1 MLHNTNSPGDQPGAG
16 ILDRAMLILRYMAT
30 AHEAT
35 AAELAAAASTSRSTA
50 YRLAHRLESW
60 GMLQPHREPGRWVV
74 GPEALRLGLSV
85 LQRSQVAHVAPEP
98 LHHLADLTRET
109 TGLAVRLDR
118 TMVFVHR
125 RPGPRPS
132 PVSAR
137 VGAVRPLHCTAV
149 GKAWLA
155 ALPEGELDGILRSL
169 PLVKHTPAT
178 LTSRSVLERDLLLA
192 RRRGWSLDS
201 GEVNTATAACGAAVL
216 DAQGVPIAAISA
228 SGPIGR
234 VARRAADIGPVV
246 ASTAALISRRLGYEP
261 A

>member
-1 MLHNTNSPGDQPGAG
+1 MLHNTDPRGDQPGAG

-35 AAELAAAASTSRSTA
+35 VADLAGAASTSRSTV
-50 YRLAHRLESW
+50 YRLAHRLEAW
-60 GMLQPHREPGRWVV
+60 GMLQPHHEPGRWVV

-98 LHHLADLTRET
+98 LRHLADLTQET

-125 RPGPRPS
+125 QPGPRPS

-155 ALPEGELDGILRSL
+155 ALPAEELGDVLLGH
-169 PLVKHTPAT
+169 PLEKHTPAT
-178 LTSRSVLERDLLLA
+178 LNSRSVLERDLALV
-192 RRRGWSLDS
+192 RRRGWSLDN
-201 GEVNTATAACGAAVL
+201 GEVNTATAACGAVVL
-216 DAQGVPIAAISA
+216 DGQGRPIAAISA

-234 VARRAADIGPVV
+234 VARRAEQIGPVV
-246 ASTAALISRRLGYEP
+246 ASTAALISRRLGYQQ